1 MKIINQTAKS
11 IYNLGDISTF
21 CSDADEDYIDGVP
34 IDEYVKQQTAEAK
47 AKTREAL
54 LRALKEL
61 DDD

>member
-1 MKIINQTAKS
+1 MRIFNQTAKS
-11 IYNLGDISTF
+11 IYNFGDIDTF
-21 CSDADEDYIDGVP
+21 CADDEYINGVP
-34 IDEYVKQQTAEAK
+34 INEYVKQQTAEAK